1 MASRDEITGK
11 GKMFGHNVIPN
22 SQRKTNRA
30 FKPNLQK
37 KTFMVN
43 GKKVRLTVAA
53 STIRTLRKKGIV
65 TAQKSATK
73 AE

>member
-37 KTFMVN
+37 KTFEIE

-53 STIRTLRKKGIV
+53 STIRTLRKKGV
-65 TAQKSATK
+65 LGAKKSAKT
-73 AE
+73 A

>member
-1 MASRDEITGK
+1 MARDEITGK
-11 GKMFGHNVIPN
+11 GSMFGHNVIPN

-37 KTFMVN
+37 KTFVVN

-53 STIRTLRKKGIV
+53 STIRTLKKKGISV
-65 TAQKSATK
+65 SAAKTDAK

>member
-1 MASRDEITGK
+1 MARDEITGK

-37 KTFMVN
+37 KTFIIN
-43 GKKVRLTVAA
+43 GRKVRLTVAT
-53 STIRTLRKKGIV
+53 STLRTLKKKGF
-65 TAQKSATK
+65 TAAQTSTK
-73 AE
+73 IE

>member
-37 KTFMVN
+37 KTFVVN

-53 STIRTLRKKGIV
+53 STIRTLRKKGV
-65 TAQKSATK
+65 LTSVKSVAK